1 MEFKASKR
9 NLRKNNEIDN
19 INIFEVIEIENTVL
33 NVMAIKYVNKI
44 EKIRNKIKD
53 LKETSGEK
61 HMRVTA
67 YD

>member
-1 MEFKASKR
+1 
-9 NLRKNNEIDN
+9 
-19 INIFEVIEIENTVL
+19 
-33 NVMAIKYVNKI
+33 MAIKYVNKI

-61 HMRVTA
+61 YMRVTT